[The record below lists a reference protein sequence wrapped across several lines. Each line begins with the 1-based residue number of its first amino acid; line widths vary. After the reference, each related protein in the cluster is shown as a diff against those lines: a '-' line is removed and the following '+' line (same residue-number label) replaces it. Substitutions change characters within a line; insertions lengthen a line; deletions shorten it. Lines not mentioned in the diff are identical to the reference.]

1 MQKHLKQ
8 IIVCIAF
15 ALLLFTGCKKGNN
28 DTDKP
33 LRYIA
38 ENGKI
43 KGILDLNI
51 VGTEFYGRYEIVN
64 GVNGSD
70 IGQVRGKI
78 KGDTL
83 IGNYYYKPWAGTNK
97 KRIPIALL
105 KKEGYLL
112 EGKGVVVEFVNIPHF
127 SPDIPIDFSNP
138 RFIFIP
144 VTDTVSIKK

>member
-1 MQKHLKQ
+1 MQRHLKK
-8 IIVCIAF
+8 IMTCIPV
-15 ALLLFTGCKKGNN
+15 ALLLFIACGKGNN
-28 DTDKP
+28 DSEKP

-38 ENGKI
+38 ENGKL

-51 VGTEFYGRYEIVN
+51 VGTEFYGRYEIIN

-83 IGNYYYKPWAGTNK
+83 IGNYYYQPWAGTNK

-105 KKEGYLL
+105 KKDGCLL

-127 SPDIPIDFSNP
+127 SPDIPLDFSKP

-144 VTDTVSIKK
+144 VTDTISH